1 MTRDVP
7 PLGSSSNLT
16 SALRPP
22 PRRGDAQQRVQLV
35 PGEPLISFRDV
46 HLSFDEGDVLR
57 GISFDVAP
65 GETKVLLG
73 ETGTGKTI
81 IMRLAAGLIHP
92 DAGRVLVMGHDVGE
106 MPEKELFN
114 FRRQIGF
121 VFQEG
126 ALFDSLTV
134 ADNVSFRLR
143 EEAMDEAE
151 IDQRVR
157 EALRFVE
164 LEQALEKFPAELSGG
179 MRRRVSIARAL
190 VDRPPVV
197 LYDSPTAG
205 LDPVTSQTIITL
217 ILRGRDLQDVT
228 SLLATHRVQ
237 DAFGLANFCFDKAA
251 GRVISLL
258 EKGNGNGASGAASTD
273 TRRRDA
279 AANPAS
285 AESLAGRESAAEI
298 IGDGNPARPTN
309 VLVLREGKIYWE
321 GAADELLRTKDEYL
335 KKFLASAE

>member
-7 PLGSSSNLT
+7 PLDSSSNLAG
-16 SALRPP
+16 ALRTP
-22 PRRGDAQQRVQLV
+22 PRLGTPRQQLEPV

-46 HLSFDEGDVLR
+46 QLSFDEGDVLR

-73 ETGTGKTI
+73 ETGTGKTS

-92 DAGRVLVMGHDVGE
+92 DSGQVLVMGHDVGE
-106 MPEKELFN
+106 MPEQELLN

-143 EEAMDEAE
+143 EEAMDEIQIE
-151 IDQRVR
+151 QRVR

-164 LEQALEKFPAELSGG
+164 LEQSLEKFPAELSGG

-237 DAFGLANFCFDKAA
+237 DAFGLANFRFDKAT
-251 GRVISLL
+251 GQVVSLS
-258 EKGNGNGASGAASTD
+258 GNGNSRSPAAAPD
-273 TRRRDA
+273 TRRRA
-279 AANPAS
+279 ANANPAS
-285 AESLAGRESAAEI
+285 AVSLNAREDAAETI
-298 IGDGNPARPTN
+298 RDGNAARPTN
-309 VLVLREGKIYWE
+309 VLVLRDGKIYWE
-321 GAADELLRTKDEYL
+321 GAADELLRTEDEYL

>member
-7 PLGSSSNLT
+7 PLDSSSNLA
-16 SALRPP
+16 SALRLP
-22 PRRGDAQQRVQLV
+22 PRLGDAEQHVQVV

-81 IMRLAAGLIHP
+81 IMRLAAGLILP
-92 DAGRVLVMGHDVGE
+92 DAGRVLVMGHDISE
-106 MPEKELFN
+106 MPEKELLN

-143 EEAMDEAE
+143 EEAMDETE

-164 LEQALEKFPAELSGG
+164 LEQSLEKYPAELSGG

-237 DAFGLANFCFDKAA
+237 DAFGLANFRFDKAT
-251 GRVISLL
+251 GHVVSQLDTS
-258 EKGNGNGASGAASTD
+258 NGNGAISATGADKRIRD
-273 TRRRDA
+273 TN
-279 AANPAS
+279 ANPAS
-285 AESLAGRESAAEI
+285 PESLAAREKAAETVR
-298 IGDGNPARPTN
+298 DGNPARPTN

-321 GAADELLRTKDEYL
+321 GAADELLRTNDEYL